1 MVDPSQE
8 PDTRDK
14 TGEASVGGPS
24 GGVPRWVKVSGLVA
38 LVVVL
43 VVVVMLLV
51 PGNHGPGRHFGGQAS
66 LVGVTAAAGPA
77 AGGTG

>member
-8 PDTRDK
+8 PDARDK
-14 TGEASVGGPS
+14 TDEASVGGPS

-43 VVVVMLLV
+43 LVVVMLLV
-51 PGNHGPGRHFGGQAS
+51 PGNHSPGRHLGGQAP
-66 LVGVTAAAGPA
+66 LVGVAVTTGPA

>member
-8 PDTRDK
+8 PDPRDK
-14 TGEASVGGPS
+14 TAGASVGVPS
-24 GGVPRWVKVSGLVA
+24 AGVPRWVKVSGLVA

-43 VVVVMLLV
+43 LVVVMLLI
-51 PGNHGPGRHFGGQAS
+51 PGNHGPGRHLGGQPP
-66 LVGVTAAAGPA
+66 LVGVTAATGPL